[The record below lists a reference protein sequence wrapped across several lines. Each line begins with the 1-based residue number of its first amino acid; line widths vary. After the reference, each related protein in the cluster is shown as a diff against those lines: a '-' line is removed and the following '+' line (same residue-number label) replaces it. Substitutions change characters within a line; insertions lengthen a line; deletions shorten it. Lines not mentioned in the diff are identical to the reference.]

1 MISATVSRGTKP
13 RLTELVECKL
23 EGLSGW
29 ASKTHGPKPQ
39 TKQTTYRLWQTSK
52 TTTLKLGA
60 DRVLHS
66 LSRFWVEGCGNKLEP
81 TKAPSRQSYNIH
93 ISHHIIWSRRL
104 IYSPYMSI
112 CICGLP
118 TLVFC
123 SLPITETCQA
133 TVVLWVKESEATGQ
147 FLHLGREAAV
157 PPCESPR
164 RRRARR
170 VSDPEGVSFTP
181 GGWKNRSGRGERSL
195 REGLLF
201 EHSSSERVS
210 EVQFMEKRGRFWPIH
225 LWHIAKAMMKRS
237 FEVT

>member
-118 TLVFC
+118 TLVFLQFAYHRN
-123 SLPITETCQA
+123 LPSHRCP
-133 TVVLWVKESEATGQ
+133 VGQ
-147 FLHLGREAAV
+147 RVGSNWAV
-157 PPCESPR
+157 PAPGPRSGSSSMRISTPSTCSESLRPR
-164 RRRARR
+164 RGLIHTGRVEESKWTRRTL
-170 VSDPEGVSFTP
+170 TP
-181 GGWKNRSGRGERSL
+181 
-195 REGLLF
+195 
-201 EHSSSERVS
+201 
-210 EVQFMEKRGRFWPIH
+210 
-225 LWHIAKAMMKRS
+225 
-237 FEVT
+237 